1 MDQEF
6 RDLLKPARV
15 KAVQERVEQAEMD
28 RAFRVMRERRRKVI
42 KLRSQKKHTQEEAER
57 VALELGYERHWKYWT
72 RAVSFLM
79 RVPERD
85 YKIILEEEK
94 AAAQLAAAKEQ
105 ADDDED
111 EALDAF
117 LDDL

>member
-6 RDLLKPARV
+6 RDLLKAARY
-15 KAVQERVEQAEMD
+15 KFEQRAVD
-28 RAFRVMRERRRKVI
+28 RAFRVMKERRRKVI
-42 KLRSQKKHTQEEAER
+42 KLRSEKKHTKKEAEA

-79 RVPERD
+79 RIPEAE
-85 YKIILEEEK
+85 YKFLLEQEK
-94 AAAQLAAAKEQ
+94 AAAAAAADKELEKQ
-105 ADDDED
+105 AESDED
-111 EALDAF
+111 DALDAY